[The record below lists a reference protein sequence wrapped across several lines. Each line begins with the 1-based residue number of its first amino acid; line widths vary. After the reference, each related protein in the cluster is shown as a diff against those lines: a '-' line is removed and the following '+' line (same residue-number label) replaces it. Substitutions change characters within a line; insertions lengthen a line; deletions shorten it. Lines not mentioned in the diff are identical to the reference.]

1 MSKYFY
7 PAVFHP
13 NVDGTYTVSYP
24 DLPGCIT
31 EGKSLENAMHM
42 AQDVLTQWLEVSIQQ
57 GMEVHAPSGVNSTPR
72 EGNEFV
78 SLISAEIKDNRAGR
92 RTISLPKWLDEKAAE
107 SGLSLSRVLQDAL
120 KERLN
125 VS

>member
-78 SLISAEIKDNRAGR
+78 SLISAEIKDNRAVR